1 MIRKASAVWNGSLKE
16 GKGTIST
23 DSKVLSNA
31 QYSFSTRFENGIGTN
46 PEELIAAAHA
56 GCFSMALSAQLGGAG
71 ITPESIETTATVT
84 LEKVEAGFTVTKIHL
99 DVTAKIPGADAAAF
113 QKAAQDA
120 KAGCPI
126 SRLLKAEIT
135 MTAKLVGER
144 ASSA

>member
-23 DSKVLSNA
+23 DSKVLSKA

-71 ITPESIETTATVT
+71 ITPESIETTASVT
-84 LEKVEAGFTVTKIHL
+84 LEKVEAGFTVTKVHL
-99 DVTAKIPGADAAAF
+99 DVTAKIPGADKTQVLGIANV
-113 QKAAQDA
+113 A
-120 KAGCPI
+120 KLGCPI
-126 SRLLKAEIT
+126 SRLLRANVT
-135 MTAKLVGER
+135 MDAKVEG
-144 ASSA
+144 

>member
-16 GKGTIST
+16 GKGTVST
-23 DSKVLSNA
+23 ESKVLSNA

-46 PEELIAAAHA
+46 PEELVAAAHA
-56 GCFSMALSAQLGGAG
+56 GCFSMALSAQLGNAG
-71 ITPESIETTATVT
+71 ITPESIETTAAVT
-84 LEKVEAGFTVTKIHL
+84 FEKLEAGFTITKVHL

-113 QKAAQDA
+113 ETAAQNA

-135 MTAKLVGER
+135 MTAKLVGGR
-144 ASSA
+144 ATTA

>member
-1 MIRKASAVWNGSLKE
+1 MLRKASAVWNGSLKE
-16 GKGTIST
+16 GKGRIST

-31 QYSFSTRFENGIGTN
+31 QYSFSTRFEEGIGTN

-56 GCFSMALSAQLGGAG
+56 GCFSMALSAQLGNAG
-71 ITPESIETTATVT
+71 ITPDSIETTAAVT
-84 LEKVEAGFTVTKIHL
+84 LEKTDAGFTITKVHL
-99 DVTAKIPGADAAAF
+99 DVSAKIPGANAAAF
-113 QKAAQDA
+113 EKAAQDA

-135 MTAKLVGER
+135 MSAKLVGER

>member
-1 MIRKASAVWNGSLKE
+1 MVRKASAVWNGSLKE

-23 DSKVLSNA
+23 DSKVLSNV

-56 GCFSMALSAQLGGAG
+56 GCFTMALSGQLTSAG
-71 ITPESIETTATVT
+71 ITPESLETTASVT
-84 LEKVEAGFTVTKIHL
+84 LEKTDAGFTITKIHL
-99 DVTAKIPGADAAAF
+99 DVTGKIPGADAAAF
-113 QKAAQDA
+113 EKAAKNA
-120 KAGCPI
+120 ETGCPI

-135 MTAKLVGER
+135 MTARLAGER

>member
-1 MIRKASAVWNGSLKE
+1 MVRKASAVWKGSLKE

-23 DSKVLSNA
+23 DSKVLNNA

-56 GCFSMALSAQLGGAG
+56 GCFTMALSGQLGAAG
-71 ITPESIETTATVT
+71 MTAESLETTAAVT
-84 LEKVEAGFTVTKIHL
+84 LEKLEAGFTITKVHL
-99 DVTAKIPGADAAAF
+99 DVTANIPGADQAAFEKAAAN
-113 QKAAQDA
+113 A

-135 MTAKLVGER
+135 MDAKLVGGQ
-144 ASSA
+144 AKSA

>member
-1 MIRKASAVWNGSLKE
+1 MLRKASAVWNGSLKE

-56 GCFSMALSAQLGGAG
+56 GCFSMALSGQLGGAG
-71 ITPESIETTATVT
+71 MTADAIETIAAVT
-84 LEKVEAGFTVTKIHL
+84 LEKTDAGFTITKVHL
-99 DVTAKIPGADAAAF
+99 DVTATIPGADAAAF
-113 QKAAQDA
+113 EKAAQNA

-135 MTAKLVGER
+135 MDAKLAGGR
-144 ASSA
+144 ATTA

>member
-71 ITPESIETTATVT
+71 ITPEAIETTASVT
-84 LEKVEAGFTVTKIHL
+84 LEKTEAGFTITKSHL
-99 DVTAKIPGADAAAF
+99 DVTATIPGADPAAF
-113 QKAAQDA
+113 EKATQDA

-135 MTAKLVGER
+135 MTAKLVGGR
-144 ASSA
+144 VTTA

>member
-56 GCFSMALSAQLGGAG
+56 GCFSMALSAQLGTMN
-71 ITPESIETTATVT
+71 ITPDSIETTAAVS
-84 LEKVEAGFTVTKIHL
+84 LEKTDAGFTITKVHL
-99 DVTAKIPGADAAAF
+99 DVTAKIPGADPAAF
-113 QKAAQDA
+113 QTAAQNA

-135 MTAKLVGER
+135 MTAKLAGER